1 MNKILL
7 TGSTGFIGSALIKN
21 LSQNNKVYAVL
32 RTKNKKKI
40 KIGKNVNKIFFKN
53 YSELDKKIKKIK
65 VDITIHCATHY
76 VKNHKT
82 DDLEKLSNSNILL
95 GNILLDNLTNMRV
108 KKFINFTTVWENYN
122 GKKNNI
128 FNLYS
133 AYKKAFS
140 HLIKYYERRLK
151 SVKFYNLTISDT
163 FGDLDER
170 NKIINVL
177 KMNYKRNLV
186 TKIASKNLFL
196 NLLNVEDIIDAVK
209 IILNNKSKPGSY
221 LLKNTKNYSISE
233 IINRINR
240 VLYKKIK
247 VIWLSKKIIREKIY
261 PQQILNNWRPKKSK
275 IKDLVTIIT
284 K

>member
-21 LSQNNKVYAVL
+21 LSQNNKVYIIL

-40 KIGKNVNKIFFKN
+40 KIEKNINKIFFKS
-53 YSELDKKIKKIK
+53 YTELDKKIKKIK
-65 VDITIHCATHY
+65 VDIIIHCATHY

-95 GNILLDNLTNMRV
+95 GNILLDNLINMRV

-122 GKKNNI
+122 GRKNNV

-140 HLIKYYERRLK
+140 DLINFYKQMLK
-151 SVKFYNLTISDT
+151 NVKFYNLIISDT
-163 FGDLDER
+163 FGELDKR
-170 NKIINVL
+170 KKIINVL
-177 KMNYKRNLV
+177 KTNYKKNLV
-186 TKIASKNLFL
+186 TKIISKNLFL

-221 LLKNTKNYSISE
+221 LLKNTKSYCISE
-233 IINRINR
+233 VISKINKNIN
-240 VLYKKIK
+240 KKIK
-247 VIWLSKKIIREKIY
+247 VTWFSKKIIREKIY
-261 PQQILNNWRPKKSK
+261 PHQKLNNWHPKKSK
-275 IKDLVTIIT
+275 IEDLVKIIT

>member
-95 GNILLDNLTNMRV
+95 GNILLDNLINMKV

>member
-21 LSQNNKVYAVL
+21 LSQNNKIYITL
-32 RTKNKKKI
+32 RTKNRNKI
-40 KIGKNVNKIFFKN
+40 KIDKNINKIFFKS
-53 YSELDKKIKKIK
+53 YTELDKKIKKIK
-65 VDITIHCATHY
+65 VDIVIHCATHY

-95 GNILLDNLTNMRV
+95 GNILLDNLVNMKV
-108 KKFINFTTVWENYN
+108 KKFINFTTVWENYD

-140 HLIKYYERRLK
+140 HLINYYKQRLK
-151 SVKFYNLTISDT
+151 SVKFYNLIISDT
-163 FGDLDER
+163 FGVLDER
-170 NKIINVL
+170 KKIINVL
-177 KMNYKRNLV
+177 KLNYKRNLV

-196 NLLNVEDIIDAVK
+196 NLLNVEDIILAVK

-233 IINRINR
+233 IINRINKN
-240 VLYKKIK
+240 LHKKIK
-247 VIWLSKKIIREKIY
+247 VIWLSKKLIKEKIY
-261 PQQILNNWRPKKSK
+261 PQNILNNWRPKKSK
-275 IKDLVTIIT
+275 LEDLVTIIT